1 VRRFLAVA
9 PTFLAVLFM
18 TGCWGSNWVAS
29 PGRVKNLEIRQLEM
43 QAEIDS
49 LTATLAS
56 TEALVRGLSAQSV
69 SRTAELVDRIAA
81 LTAELERALQK
92 LGDETAPAVQDS
104 VAGPGAQ
111 LLYDEAYLQYQQG
124 NFAIASEGFRDLV
137 RSYPSSSLAD
147 DAMYFMA
154 LSHQSLGEAHRAIE
168 DLVAIF
174 YLYPSSDRAPAA
186 LARAAA
192 IYGAHSATADRDRLN
207 GMLMDHYPDSEEAI
221 LIRES
226 QGGDR

>member
-1 VRRFLAVA
+1 MLRILTVTAA
-9 PTFLAVLFM
+9 AAVLLFLS
-18 TGCWGSNWVAS
+18 GCWGSNWVAS
-29 PGRVKNLEIRQLEM
+29 PGRVKNIETRQLEM

-49 LTATLAS
+49 LALTMAS

-69 SRTAELVDRIAA
+69 SRTAELVDRIEA
-81 LTAELERALQK
+81 LTVELERALQK
-92 LGDETAPAVQDS
+92 LGGDTAPAVQDS

-124 NFAIASEGFRDLV
+124 NFTTAAEGFMDLV
-137 RSYPSSSLAD
+137 TSYPASALAD

-154 LSHQSLGEAHRAIE
+154 LSHQSMGQAHRAIE
-168 DLVAIF
+168 NLVAIF

-186 LARAAA
+186 IARAAA
-192 IYGAHSATADRDRLN
+192 IYGAHSATSDMERLN
-207 GMLMDHYPDSEEAI
+207 GLLMDHYPDREEAI

-226 QGGDR
+226 MGGDR